1 MSNKLAPGHL
11 EKIRRKKWLHR
22 LTAKFSTIQTIVTRI
37 HLGLI
42 IRNSSERQKSVSQL
56 LQSQVLQDSER

>member
-22 LTAKFSTIQTIVTRI
+22 LTAKLSTIQTIVTRI

-42 IRNSSERQKSVSQL
+42 IRNSVVKGKNQFQL
-56 LQSQVLQDSER
+56 LQS